1 MPSRS
6 GVWKFSVDR
15 DKITDEERVQ
25 AFARV
30 ESSQAKYDLT
40 VTCGKRGAEL
50 VIATF
55 EPLGTDAK
63 RIPWSFY
70 GPQPDRRIRLRIDLN
85 PALVPSLEMRGYVN
99 QGQVRPGDIS
109 AQFKNLVLALG
120 WLGRLRCRD
129 HGHTNAAGIV
139 EHVTGA
145 DGRDDFAKLDPAE
158 FPDARNQL
166 ELLDRLFPRKT
177 TVGAPNQRQRF
188 VELFPAL
195 AQALVQTP
203 A

>member
-30 ESSQAKYDLT
+30 ESSQATYNLT

-50 VIATF
+50 VIVTF
-55 EPLGTDAK
+55 EPPGTDAK

-70 GPQPDRRIRLRIDLN
+70 GPQPDRRIRLRIDSN
-85 PALVPSLEMRGYVN
+85 PALGASLEMRGYVN

-109 AQFKNLVLALG
+109 AQFRNLVHSSRLVLA
-120 WLGRLRCRD
+120 D
-129 HGHTNAAGIV
+129 V
-139 EHVTGA
+139 
-145 DGRDDFAKLDPAE
+145 
-158 FPDARNQL
+158 FPDEQVEVTTAYPTQFSRL
-166 ELLDRLFPRKT
+166 CELAAT
-177 TVGAPNQRQRF
+177 RQF
-188 VELFPAL
+188 H
-195 AQALVQTP
+195 
-203 A
+203 

>member
-1 MPSRS
+1 MSPLSPEWRAA
-6 GVWKFSVDR
+6 VAQDR
-15 DKITDEERVQ
+15 
-25 AFARV
+25 A
-30 ESSQAKYDLT
+30 
-40 VTCGKRGAEL
+40 
-50 VIATF
+50 
-55 EPLGTDAK
+55 
-63 RIPWSFY
+63 
-70 GPQPDRRIRLRIDLN
+70 
-85 PALVPSLEMRGYVN
+85 
-99 QGQVRPGDIS
+99 RPGES
-109 AQFKNLVLALG
+109 TC
-120 WLGRLRCRD
+120 LGRLRCRD

-166 ELLDRLFPRKT
+166 ELLDRLFPLKT